1 MLPTDYGHVRTVSRE
16 TYVGSNLCPSTT
28 GAVSTEPID
37 AYALAGPLFVSVV
50 LYGAGLVIH
59 LVEKAKGVR
68 QKAATLVRTL
78 SKERAVAAF
87 SSKDRADPRVDNEVP
102 MEVPAPEPETVEG
115 VMQVTCPADGVPGAS
130 MEVTADGQQVTVQI
144 PEGAEPNKPFAIKL
158 PVREPEPQPEPT
170 PEPEPAPDDE
180 SSLAPP
186 SAP

>member
-16 TYVGSNLCPSTT
+16 TYVGSNLCPSTSGT
-28 GAVSTEPID
+28 VSTEPID

-87 SSKDRADPRVDNEVP
+87 SSRDRADPRVDNAP
-102 MEVPAPEPETVEG
+102 PAPEPETVSG
-115 VMQVTCPADGVPGAS
+115 VMQVTCPTDGVPGAS

-158 PVREPEPQPEPT
+158 PVREPEPQPEPA